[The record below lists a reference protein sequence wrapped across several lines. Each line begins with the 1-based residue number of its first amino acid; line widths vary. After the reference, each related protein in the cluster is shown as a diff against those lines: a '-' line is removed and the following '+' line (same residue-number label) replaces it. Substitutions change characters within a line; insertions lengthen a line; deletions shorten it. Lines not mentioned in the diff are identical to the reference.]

1 MDVSKLS
8 ICTLGAALTLAM
20 HPGHVAH
27 AASHCKGLQ
36 EAVCGSTAACR
47 WIPARDPA
55 FGVSPRKAHCRLDL
69 KAAASL
75 AAKIAKDQATS
86 QPK

>member
-1 MDVSKLS
+1 
-8 ICTLGAALTLAM
+8 M
-20 HPGHVAH
+20 HPGWIAH

-47 WIPARDPA
+47 WMAAREPA
-55 FGVSPRKAHCRLDL
+55 FGVSPRKAHCRLDM

-75 AAKIAKDQATS
+75 AAKIAADQKPAE